1 MSTRAV
7 RVREGSR
14 DEGVVGFVCMAQEQC
29 DQSSCRERQD
39 THYTHIR
46 MKLASE
52 TQHCKSDKMSLRKIE
67 ADMRVFWA
75 WEYKV
80 EFLQEDD

>member
-1 MSTRAV
+1 VTRESLALCV
-7 RVREGSR
+7 WPKSNAINQAAER
-14 DEGVVGFVCMAQEQC
+14 DK
-29 DQSSCRERQD
+29 
-39 THYTHIR
+39 TPIYTHSS